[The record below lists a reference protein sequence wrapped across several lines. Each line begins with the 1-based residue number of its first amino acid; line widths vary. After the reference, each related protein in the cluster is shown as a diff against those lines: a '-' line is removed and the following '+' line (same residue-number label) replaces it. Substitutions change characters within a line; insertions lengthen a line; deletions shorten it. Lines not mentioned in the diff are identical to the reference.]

1 MGLSFDSVDQVLEFS
16 AGFLLD
22 APFCLVL
29 NLLETFQ
36 VFACLTVRQVADD
49 FIQAKSKTY
58 IVWLTWLTTIHFN
71 VGCYLVKPQLVKGSL
86 PTWVGLQKDVLLR
99 EDSEENSLPDLSF
112 SFNSREVANGQLS
125 ISQLTIVY
133 ISQQRTI
140 VSSTVKPHLYA
151 SRHRQGMSQM

>member
-36 VFACLTVRQVADD
+36 VFACLTFRQVADD

-58 IVWLTWLTTIHFN
+58 VLWLTWLTTIYFN
-71 VGCYLVKPQLVKGSL
+71 VGRYLVKPQLVKGSL
-86 PTWVGLQKDVLLR
+86 STWVGLQKDVLLR
-99 EDSEENSLPDLSF
+99 EDSEVNFLPNLSF
-112 SFNSREVANGQLS
+112 GFNSREVAKGQLS
-125 ISQLTIVY
+125 YSN
-133 ISQQRTI
+133 
-140 VSSTVKPHLYA
+140 
-151 SRHRQGMSQM
+151 

>member
-22 APFCLVL
+22 APLCLVL
-29 NLLETFQ
+29 NLLEAFQ
-36 VFACLTVRQVADD
+36 VFARLTVRQVADD

-58 IVWLTWLTTIHFN
+58 VLWLAGLTTIYFN
-71 VGCYLVKPQLVKGSL
+71 VVRFLVKPQLVKGSL

-112 SFNSREVANGQLS
+112 SFNSREVANGHLS
-125 ISQLTIVY
+125 S
-133 ISQQRTI
+133 
-140 VSSTVKPHLYA
+140 PN
-151 SRHRQGMSQM
+151 

>member
-16 AGFLLD
+16 AGFLFD
-22 APFCLVL
+22 APLCLVL

-36 VFACLTVRQVADD
+36 VFTCLAVRQVADD

-58 IVWLTWLTTIHFN
+58 ILWLTWLTTIYFN
-71 VGCYLVKPQLVKGSL
+71 MGCYLLKPQLVKGSL

-140 VSSTVKPHLYA
+140 VSSTVKPNL
-151 SRHRQGMSQM
+151 